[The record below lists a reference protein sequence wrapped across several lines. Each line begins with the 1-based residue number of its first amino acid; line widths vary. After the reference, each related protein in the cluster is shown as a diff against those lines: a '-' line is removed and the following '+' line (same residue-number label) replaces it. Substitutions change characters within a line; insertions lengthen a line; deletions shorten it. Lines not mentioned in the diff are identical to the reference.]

1 MHAVI
6 VQTVSL
12 QSALPCP
19 ALPCPALPC
28 PALPCP
34 ALCCPSLPYAAARLS
49 TLNRHSQ
56 PQPRLLAAAGS
67 PYELGPYPSEVAA
80 AQAYDRYSMLLHGA
94 KAQVRTAAAYS
105 SCHTKLLALPCT
117 AAASRL
123 VVKNMRAR
131 ENTICTPL
139 ASKVQNL

>member
-1 MHAVI
+1 M
-6 VQTVSL
+6 QTASL

-19 ALPCPALPC
+19 ALRWLTQLHA
-28 PALPCP
+28 
-34 ALCCPSLPYAAARLS
+34 SRLS
-49 TLNRHSQ
+49 TRHSQ

-94 KAQVRTAAAYS
+94 KAQVRTAAACNG
-105 SCHTKLLALPCT
+105 CHAQLLALLCT
-117 AAASRL
+117 AAAWCL
-123 VVKNMRAR
+123 VVNNMRAH

-139 ASKVQNL
+139 ASKVQNLLDSRNLAFAPCS